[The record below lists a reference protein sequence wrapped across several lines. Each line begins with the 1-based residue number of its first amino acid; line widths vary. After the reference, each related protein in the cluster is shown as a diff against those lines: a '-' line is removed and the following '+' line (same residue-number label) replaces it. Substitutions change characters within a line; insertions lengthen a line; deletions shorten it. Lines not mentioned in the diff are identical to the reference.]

1 MLQDTTFAVFGLGN
15 KQYEHFNAMGKR
27 VFKHLSTIGGSPL
40 LNLGLG
46 DDDADIADDFDT
58 WLQQLLTAVE
68 ESGLLQASKGDSS
81 AAAMDAAYEVDIES
95 VSGKSCVD
103 VHQDYV
109 MGSSHAKPP
118 SMLQVTT
125 IRELHGAAS
134 DRSCVH
140 VELELGTCYYIVY
153 QRNMTRCA
161 SLSLDPR
168 MPPYIMHAAP
178 GMSYSTGDHVAV
190 FGMNQSEVVDRACRL
205 LSTDPEAVIT
215 VRLPTPNPAM
225 LPAPFPSPLTL
236 RAALTHHCE
245 LQQSPDKAALRALA
259 AHATDPAHAARLTFL
274 ASHDGREDYASYITA
289 AQRSVFD
296 VMDDFPSARPPL
308 GVAFAQLIPRLHPR
322 YYSISSSPMHD
333 ALRVSVTAAVID
345 EVTPAGRRHH
355 GVATKTLA
363 RSAVTD
369 VLPGTLRA
377 STFRLPEDSTAP
389 LVMIGPGTGLAPFR
403 GFLQERAA
411 LAAQG
416 RTLGPAM
423 LFFGCRHPDQD
434 YLYQQELQVW
444 PCSDSPAY
452 CCTHPCTQVEPGACL

>member
-40 LNLGLG
+40 LKLGLG

-153 QRNMTRCA
+153 HET
-161 SLSLDPR
+161 
-168 MPPYIMHAAP
+168 
-178 GMSYSTGDHVAV
+178 
-190 FGMNQSEVVDRACRL
+190 
-205 LSTDPEAVIT
+205 
-215 VRLPTPNPAM
+215 
-225 LPAPFPSPLTL
+225 
-236 RAALTHHCE
+236 
-245 LQQSPDKAALRALA
+245 
-259 AHATDPAHAARLTFL
+259 
-274 ASHDGREDYASYITA
+274 
-289 AQRSVFD
+289 
-296 VMDDFPSARPPL
+296 
-308 GVAFAQLIPRLHPR
+308 
-322 YYSISSSPMHD
+322 
-333 ALRVSVTAAVID
+333 
-345 EVTPAGRRHH
+345 
-355 GVATKTLA
+355 
-363 RSAVTD
+363 
-369 VLPGTLRA
+369 
-377 STFRLPEDSTAP
+377 
-389 LVMIGPGTGLAPFR
+389 
-403 GFLQERAA
+403 
-411 LAAQG
+411 
-416 RTLGPAM
+416 
-423 LFFGCRHPDQD
+423 
-434 YLYQQELQVW
+434 
-444 PCSDSPAY
+444 
-452 CCTHPCTQVEPGACL
+452 